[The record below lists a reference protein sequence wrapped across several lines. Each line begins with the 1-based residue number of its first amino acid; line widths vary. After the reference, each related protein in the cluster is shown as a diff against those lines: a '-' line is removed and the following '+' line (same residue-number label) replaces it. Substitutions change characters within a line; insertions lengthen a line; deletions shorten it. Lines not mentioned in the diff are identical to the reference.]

1 MIDAPGMNIRAT
13 LRSIRVGVSFV
24 DTGDSISDIVSGRGR
39 SDLWNPN
46 NFHGFGLTQD
56 SADVQLVRTYRR
68 GSTVKSTLSGV
79 ISSPKEGTSESPAG
93 ESIQSE
99 VVMVD

>member
-1 MIDAPGMNIRAT
+1 MNIRAT
-13 LRSIRVGVSFV
+13 LRSIRVRTSCI
-24 DTGDSISDIVSGRGR
+24 DTGDSLSDIASGRGR

-46 NFHGFGLTQD
+46 NFHGFGSTHE
-56 SADVQLVRTYRR
+56 SADSQFVRTYRH
-68 GSTVKSTLSGV
+68 GSTVKSSFSGV
-79 ISSPKEGTSESPAG
+79 IQSPKEGTSGSPIG